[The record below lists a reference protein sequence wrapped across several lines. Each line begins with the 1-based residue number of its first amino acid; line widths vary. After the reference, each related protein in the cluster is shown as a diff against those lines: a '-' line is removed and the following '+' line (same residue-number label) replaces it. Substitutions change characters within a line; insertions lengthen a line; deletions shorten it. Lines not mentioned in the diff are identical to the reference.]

1 MNISLN
7 AHDFS
12 IDNVYFSEPIKNSI
26 IENSNFIRL
35 VYSNS
40 LMTLNGIYIKIDF
53 ENIYK
58 INDFAKHKITI
69 NPNENQRIINFM
81 RSIENDILEKYN
93 IENKN
98 QHNKIHQ
105 TTKQKVY
112 KINEQLMSGY
122 IKHVVDTNK
131 FGNFFIL
138 KISGIWE
145 SEKEY
150 GLTFK
155 FIEVNHS

>member
-7 AHDFS
+7 TDDFS

-35 VYSNS
+35 IYSNS

-53 ENIYK
+53 ENIHK
-58 INDFAKHKITI
+58 TSDFSKHKITI
-69 NPNENQRIINFM
+69 NPNDNQRIINFM
-81 RSIENDILEKYN
+81 RTIENDILEKYN

-98 QHNKIHQ
+98 QQQSFTQQKP
-105 TTKQKVY
+105 KQKVY
-112 KINEQLMSGY
+112 KINEQLMTGY
-122 IKHVVDTNK
+122 IKHIVDTNK
-131 FGNFFIL
+131 FGNIFIL

-155 FIEVNHS
+155 FIEICH